1 MFATDRCHAAFGC
14 TWFGGDKLADESI
27 VGLVKDLTTRLSAIA
42 AEFGDR
48 ADRYTA
54 STTGDGT
61 ARANPTD
68 VARRLLAERAAR
80 LDHFP
85 AELFHEPAWDMLLA
99 LYIASEERQTMNV
112 KTLVAT
118 TSAPVTTSQRWID
131 HLHKLKLIDRIV
143 DPMDRRRVE
152 ISLSD
157 TGNRAVIGYLDR
169 VNG

>member
-1 MFATDRCHAAFGC
+1 M
-14 TWFGGDKLADESI
+14 ADESI

-48 ADRYTA
+48 ADRYAA
-54 STTGDGT
+54 SSAGDGD
-61 ARANPTD
+61 ARRSPTD
-68 VARRLLAERAAR
+68 VARRLLAQRAAR

-99 LYIASEERQTMNV
+99 LYVASEERQTMNV

-143 DPMDRRRVE
+143 DPVDRRRVE
-152 ISLSD
+152 VSLSD
-157 TGNRAVIGYLDR
+157 AGHRAVIGYLDR
-169 VNG
+169 VND

>member
-1 MFATDRCHAAFGC
+1 MPRRDGYTC
-14 TWFGGDKLADESI
+14 FGGNILADESI
-27 VGLVKDLTTRLSAIA
+27 VGLVKDLTTRLSTIA
-42 AEFGDR
+42 AEFGER

-54 STTGDGT
+54 GSASGDG
-61 ARANPTD
+61 AHRRSPTD
-68 VARRLLAERAAR
+68 VARRLLAQRAAR

-99 LYIASEERQTMNV
+99 LYVASEERQTMNV

-157 TGNRAVIGYLDR
+157 AGHRAVIGYLDR
-169 VNG
+169 VND